1 MVFGGNEAGKSTVHS
16 FIEAMLFGFWK
27 PNLPPIRGLS
37 PAGKI
42 PPWQGVARMAAS
54 WNTPPGRGR
63 VKVVR
68 NFADNTVQVFNA
80 EDGRPIADLPLNSWG
95 EPDFAR
101 LHFGCNKLIFRNTIS
116 ISQLG
121 SATDTAVVLE
131 VRKLLSNLAQSGESG
146 ISAEKGLEILQ
157 EAKGQ
162 LDFELMKSRTL
173 LEQVKTRL
181 AQALRQT
188 EGGGT
193 AGNRSSRLA
202 RKLSNLEGSG
212 AG

>member
-1 MVFGGNEAGKSTVHS
+1 MVTVDRLKLYGFGRFQDTEFTLSPGLNVVFGGNEAGKSTVHS

-27 PNLPPIRGLS
+27 PNLPHKEPEPGWEKYR
-37 PAGKI
+37 
-42 PPWQGVARMAAS
+42 PWQGGAYGGELEYTWS
-54 WNTPPGRGR
+54 GGR

-131 VRKLLSNLAQSGESG
+131 VRKLLSNLAQ
-146 ISAEKGLEILQ
+146 
-157 EAKGQ
+157 
-162 LDFELMKSRTL
+162 
-173 LEQVKTRL
+173 
-181 AQALRQT
+181 
-188 EGGGT
+188 
-193 AGNRSSRLA
+193 
-202 RKLSNLEGSG
+202 
-212 AG
+212 